1 MHSHI
6 MVSFDGSEES
16 LHALDEAKEIL
27 QTSPAMTLDIVQV
40 IDGSVWE
47 PPMDLSWDNAAAGY
61 PTIDPEIAARQ
72 YEQAVKQ
79 ATENM
84 HGALDARLADV
95 PNTVVFHV
103 EPQMMSTADAL
114 LDFARRHRIDLIV
127 MGCRGL
133 GAIRG
138 VLGSVSYAVLR
149 RSDVPV
155 LVVK

>member
-27 QTSPAMTLDIVQV
+27 QTAPAMTLDIVQV
-40 IDGSVWE
+40 IDGAVWE
-47 PPMDLSWDNAAAGY
+47 PPVNLAWDNPAAGY

-72 YEQAVKQ
+72 YEQAVQ
-79 ATENM
+79 RATDAM
-84 HGALDARLADV
+84 HETLDARIADV
-95 PNTVVFHV
+95 SNSVAFHV

-114 LDFARRHRIDLIV
+114 LDFARRHQIDLII

-149 RSDVPV
+149 RSDAPV
-155 LVVK
+155 LIVK